1 MNPAIRTTLVGLSVA
16 AIAAGAMTSTALRAQ
31 QARGAAGASGTP
43 AAKKVKGGAEPW
55 PDAKTIESRRASAE
69 NRKLFASQDVLP
81 ITLTADFKSL
91 NNDKNPNSTKVYP
104 GTVTFAGPDGQPTTV
119 KVSLTPRGHSRRA
132 ICNWV
137 PLRLTFVKADVKGT
151 LFDGVDSIKLGVHC
165 KSEVDDIVARE
176 YAIYRIDN
184 LLTPRSFRARPAKA
198 SYVDIKS
205 GKPMETDKNA
215 MFIEDDDDVA
225 RRMSGRITDAQ
236 GLNFARV
243 DYDTITMQLLFEYMI
258 SNHDISLFAQHN
270 FRVIEM
276 PNGTKYPVPYDFD
289 YSGLVDAPYAI
300 PPKEFHL
307 DTVKD
312 RFYRGPCRPAADLA
326 PILDKFRAAKPQI
339 LALYDTLP
347 NLKNSYRSDAKK
359 YLEGFFKIIDD
370 PGKVKHEFTDCK
382 NTGM

>member
-1 MNPAIRTTLVGLSVA
+1 MNPAIRSTLVGLTVA
-16 AIAAGAMTSTALRAQ
+16 VLAAGAMTSTAVRAQ
-31 QARGAAGASGTP
+31 QRGAPAPSTP
-43 AAKKVKGGAEPW
+43 PAKKVKGGAQPW
-55 PDAKTIESRRASAE
+55 PDDKTIEAHRVSSE

-81 ITLTADFKSL
+81 ITLTADFKAL

-104 GTVTFAGPDGQPTTV
+104 GTVTFTGPDGQPKTV
-119 KVSLTPRGHSRRA
+119 SVTMTPRGHSRRV

-137 PLRLTFVKADVKGT
+137 PLRIIFPKEPVKGT
-151 LFDGVDSIKLGVHC
+151 VFEGVEAIKLGVHC
-165 KSEVDDIVARE
+165 KSEADDIVARE
-176 YAIYRIDN
+176 YAVYKIDN
-184 LLTPRSFRARPAKA
+184 LLTPRSFRARQAKA
-198 SYVDIKS
+198 TYVDVKS

-243 DYDTITMQLLFEYMI
+243 DLDTITMQLLFEYMI
-258 SNHDISLFAQHN
+258 SNHDISLAAQHN

-289 YSGLVDAPYAI
+289 YSGVVDAPYAI
-300 PPKEFHL
+300 PPQALHI

-312 RFYRGPCRPAADLA
+312 RVYRGPCRPAADLA
-326 PILDKFRAAKPQI
+326 PILDKFRANKLQI
-339 LALYDTLP
+339 MAIYDTVP
-347 NLKNSYRSDAKK
+347 NLKNGYRSDAKK

-370 PGKVKHEFTDCK
+370 AGKVKHEFSDCK
-382 NTGM
+382 NVGM